1 MNIAITGATGLIGQN
16 LSQFLERNG
25 HKVSKLSRSKTNVKD
40 FVHFDYKSKEIELDK
55 LEHVD
60 VIVHLAGES
69 IAGYWTKHKKEE
81 IKTSRVEGTR
91 FLVNSILKL
100 QNKPKHF
107 ICASA
112 IGAYGNRDDE
122 IVDEKSDYGNGFL
135 ADISKDWENEASVL
149 ESHNIRVVNLRIG
162 LVLSNLGGALK
173 SMLLPFK
180 MGMGGKLGSGQQ
192 YMSWVMLED
201 VVGAIDFIINNKDIN
216 GPVNIVAPKPVTN
229 EQFTKELGNALGRPT
244 ILNVPAFVLN
254 TLVPDMAKEIILSST
269 RAVPQKLLDKGYQFQ
284 YTDIDSAFDYLLN

>member
-1 MNIAITGATGLIGQN
+1 MKIAITGATGLIGSN
-16 LSQFLERNG
+16 LSKLLESNG
-25 HKVSKLSRSKTNVKD
+25 HNIIKLSRKRHD
-40 FVHFDYKSKEIELDK
+40 QAQFAHFDYKSKQIELDK
-55 LEHVD
+55 LEDVD
-60 VIVHLAGES
+60 VFVHLAGES
-69 IAGYWTKHKKEE
+69 IAGYWSKDKKKE
-81 IKTSRVEGTR
+81 IKASRIEGTR

-122 IVDEKSDYGNGFL
+122 IVDEKSGYGNGYL
-135 ADISKDWENEASVL
+135 ADISKEWEKEASVL
-149 ESHNIRVVNLRIG
+149 ENHNIRVVNLRIG
-162 LVLSNLGGALK
+162 LVLSAEGGALK

-180 MGMGGKLGSGQQ
+180 MGVGGKLGSGKQ

-201 VVGAIDFIINNKDIN
+201 VIGAIDLIINNNDIN

-229 EQFTKELGNALGRPT
+229 EQFTKELGKAFGRPT
-244 ILNVPAFVLN
+244 IFSVPAFVLN

-269 RAVPQKLLDKGYQFQ
+269 RAVPQKLLDNGYKFQ
-284 YTDIDSAFDYLLN
+284 YTDIDSAFDDLLN